1 MSWQCMKTN
10 QLNSSKA
17 ISVFWISDSHLKR
30 MLKEGVKEFAAES
43 MQDKQ
48 KRAKTLA
55 KIDKALKK
63 SPTPAQKQKRKTQ
76 LESRAKRIAENDAII
91 EKALGDKIISEAQAG
106 SLRNRIGSGQKLMPD
121 TGGGKRRTVSGAFI
135 STSDS
140 FKPTENGGPLAITNE
155 LGYRAMTSRRQVRST
170 IPAEDVGIA
179 ASKEAVAKLYRR
191 KVLAGNDEE
200 GESANLNNAF
210 LRAAASTRWRRSD
223 RRLVR
228 IGHDSPIWDG
238 KVINRLLVN
247 VPSALEANRG
257 TNKVVVWQTTPKTR
271 WILWS

>member
-1 MSWQCMKTN
+1 
-10 QLNSSKA
+10 
-17 ISVFWISDSHLKR
+17 

-76 LESRAKRIAENDAII
+76 LESRSKRIAENDAII

-121 TGGGKRRTVSGAFI
+121 TGGGKRRTVSGSRDF

-140 FKPTENGGPLAITNE
+140 FKPTENVGPLAVFANE
-155 LGYRAMTSRRQVRST
+155 LGYRVMHSAGGKFRLYDTSVALTAGDCRQ
-170 IPAEDVGIA
+170 
-179 ASKEAVAKLYRR
+179 
-191 KVLAGNDEE
+191 
-200 GESANLNNAF
+200 
-210 LRAAASTRWRRSD
+210 
-223 RRLVR
+223 
-228 IGHDSPIWDG
+228 
-238 KVINRLLVN
+238 
-247 VPSALEANRG
+247 
-257 TNKVVVWQTTPKTR
+257 
-271 WILWS
+271 